1 MLHTQIE
8 RVHETMSLV
17 HTYTGCRYMPN
28 EIINERSHN
37 TRLQAT
43 TADEA
48 EGAGGDKETN
58 TSLRNQCSPPVKSI

>member
-1 MLHTQIE
+1 
-8 RVHETMSLV
+8 
-17 HTYTGCRYMPN
+17 MPN

-37 TRLQAT
+37 TSLQAT